1 MIFIDI
7 DNFKEFNDHYGHAM
21 GDDTLRA
28 VAEVLNGCITPH
40 RDLLAR
46 YGGEEFVC
54 VLPGVDADEAM
65 QTAHCLRQA
74 ILALAIPHAYSTT
87 HSHLTASMG
96 IATPPP

>member
-21 GDDTLRA
+21 GDDMLRA
-28 VAEVLNGCITPH
+28 VAEVL
-40 RDLLAR
+40 
-46 YGGEEFVC
+46 
-54 VLPGVDADEAM
+54 
-65 QTAHCLRQA
+65 QA

-96 IATPPP
+96 IATPP